1 MSSRP
6 RQVPVWHLDPA
17 DRFDAYVERS
27 TNYFAAVEA
36 TGDMPWFAD
45 DGRRA
50 EVAQLLGA
58 DGATGLRRALFNRR
72 FTKPAPPA
80 GLFVNP
86 AQIRGRAA

>member
-1 MSSRP
+1 MQTP
-6 RQVPVWHLDPA
+6 IWHLDPA

-36 TGDMPWFAD
+36 AGDTPWHEGD
-45 DGRRA
+45 VER
-50 EVAQLLGA
+50 
-58 DGATGLRRALFNRR
+58 RRALFNRR

-86 AQIRGRAA
+86 KEIRRAA